1 MIISLMGFTRS
12 SFSMQ
17 RPNKIPYHV
26 LLNINLLL
34 PTIFKKINE
43 FKNLTSVV
51 RGIYYIDYKM

>member
-34 PTIFKKINE
+34 PTIIKKINE

-51 RGIYYIDYKM
+51 RGIYTI